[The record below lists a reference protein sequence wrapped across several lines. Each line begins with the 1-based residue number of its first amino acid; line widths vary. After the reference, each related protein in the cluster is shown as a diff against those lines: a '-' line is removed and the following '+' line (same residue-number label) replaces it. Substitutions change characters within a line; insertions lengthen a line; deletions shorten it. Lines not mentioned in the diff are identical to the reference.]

1 MWAAKLNEYGMLLE
15 TFYVG
20 RRQAYRNVA
29 VAARYEAANDIIRID
44 APAGANR
51 LWRLDSRQDL
61 RPYVTADWAMAWK
74 LATVDARRIQPLEIV
89 G

>member
-1 MWAAKLNEYGMLLE
+1 MLLE

-20 RRQAYRNVA
+20 RQAAYRSG
-29 VAARYEAANDIIRID
+29 AAASVHEPDDEVLLID

-51 LWRLDSRQDL
+51 LWRLDSERDQ

-74 LATVDARRIQPLEIV
+74 LAAADARRIQPLEV
-89 G
+89 VA

>member
-1 MWAAKLNEYGMLLE
+1 MLLE

-20 RRQAYRNVA
+20 RRQAYRS
-29 VAARYEAANDIIRID
+29 VAAAARHEPADEIIQID

-51 LWRLDSRQDL
+51 LWRLDSRCDL
-61 RPYVTADWAMAWK
+61 RPYVTADWVIAWK
-74 LATVDARRIQPLEIV
+74 LATADARRIQPLEVV